1 MQIPTGKEIGE
12 ARKALGLTQSE
23 VANKADV
30 SQPLI
35 TKIEGNDVDPTL
47 ATLHRVVAA
56 INGSEP
62 EVSEEKLNVAMPSAL
77 KRARKQAGYS
87 QRELANKAD
96 VSQPLVSR
104 IERDDVNPRVSTLR
118 ELFEHLDP
126 VTALEGR
133 QTSDNEKGDVSVL
146 SDIQSELDQLRNQ
159 KNLRDK
165 HS

>member
-1 MQIPTGKEIGE
+1 MQIPTGQEIRE
-12 ARKALGLTQSE
+12 ARKALGITQSE
-23 VANKADV
+23 VANRADV

-35 TKIEGNDVDPTL
+35 ARIEGNDVDPTL

-62 EVSEEKLNVAMPSAL
+62 DFGEEKLNVVMPSAL

-87 QRELANKAD
+87 QGELANKAN

-118 ELFEHLDP
+118 SLFEHLDP
-126 VTALEGR
+126 VTALEAG
-133 QTSDNEKGDVSVL
+133 QASDDEKVGEAVL
-146 SDIQSELDQLRNQ
+146 SDIRSELEQLRKQ
-159 KNLRDK
+159 KNLRDNHK
-165 HS
+165 